1 MGKLDDKVAVITG
14 AGSGI
19 GEAGSHLFAREG
31 AAVVVADVVRER
43 VDGVVGAIRERGGDA
58 LGATT
63 DVSRLADVEAMVA
76 AAVETYGRIDILWN
90 NAGIVREVFTPIEEI
105 PVETWHEVLGVNLH
119 GVYYCLRCV
128 IPHMKAQRKGAI
140 VNTASIAGLV
150 ANIPGRAP
158 YTASKG
164 ALVSLTRLLALE
176 LAGFNIR
183 VNCIAPGRVRTD
195 IRGSIPERPAENR
208 FGVDWSYPD
217 PLPVTDATR
226 VAEPEE
232 IAQTAL
238 YLVGDDVGPLTGIT
252 IAHDG
257 GRTTR

>member
-1 MGKLDDKVAVITG
+1 MGKLDGKVAIITG

-19 GEAGSHLFAREG
+19 GEAGARLFAREG
-31 AAVVVADVVRER
+31 AAVVVADVVAER
-43 VDGVVGAIRERGGDA
+43 VGAVVDAIAAAGGEA
-58 LGATT
+58 LGSTT
-63 DVSRLADVEAMVA
+63 DVSRLDDVEAMVDA
-76 AAVETYGRIDILWN
+76 AIAAYGRIDVLWN
-90 NAGIVREVFTPIEEI
+90 NAGIVREIWTPIEEI
-105 PVETWHEVLGVNLH
+105 PVDTWHEVLGVNLH
-119 GVYYCLRCV
+119 GVFYCLRCV
-128 IPHMKAQRKGAI
+128 IPHMKAQRRGAI

-150 ANIPGRAP
+150 AHIPGRAP

-195 IRGSIPERPAENR
+195 IRGSNPERPAENR
-208 FGVDWSYPD
+208 FGLEWSQPE
-217 PLPVTDATR
+217 PAPVTDATR

-238 YLVGDDVGPLTGIT
+238 YLVSDDVGPLTGVT